1 MAKGGGG
8 VEAVSQK
15 SVESL
20 VERRRLPRLQ
30 TVMPVQFRG
39 ISKLQDPFSG
49 SLSKDLSAGGIR
61 MTVSGFL
68 PKETRLVLL
77 LSLPACLKPVR
88 TIVQVVWVQ
97 KKPLAEIYDCG
108 VRFLEITPEDRE
120 LIADAVERGV
130 VGRAGSRDRF

>member
-1 MAKGGGG
+1 MEVA
-8 VEAVSQK
+8 SQRTL
-15 SVESL
+15 ESL
-20 VERRRLPRLQ
+20 VERRRLPRFL
-30 TVMPVQFRG
+30 TTLPVQFRG
-39 ISKLQDPFSG
+39 ILKPQDPFRG
-49 SLSKDLSAGGIR
+49 SLSKDLSAGGVR

-88 TIVQVVWVQ
+88 TIAQVVWVQ
-97 KKPLAEIYDCG
+97 KKPLAEGYDCG
-108 VRFLEITPEDRE
+108 IRFLEITPEDRE